1 MNLPRHLK
9 AIVEKR
15 GPGGEGATQ
24 MKVAVMALQLT
35 TIEEQGVG
43 VKVGGAVAPTTTIHY
58 QRRTVFHR
66 LTRATS
72 HLLVIHHQHGVV
84 DEEGGAEEEGVANI
98 KTTPLPQRP

>member
-1 MNLPRHLK
+1 MNLPCHLK
-9 AIVEKR
+9 AIVEKS
-15 GPGGEGATQ
+15 GPGGEGATL
-24 MKVAVMALQLT
+24 MKVALMALQWM
-35 TIEEQGVG
+35 TIEEQCVG

-58 QRRTVFHR
+58 QMRTLFHR

>member
-9 AIVEKR
+9 AIVKKS
-15 GPGGEGATQ
+15 GPEGEGATK

-35 TIEEQGVG
+35 TIGEQGVG
-43 VKVGGAVAPTTTIHY
+43 VKVGGTVAPTTIHY
-58 QRRTVFHR
+58 QGRTLFCR

-84 DEEGGAEEEGVANI
+84 NKEGGAEGEGVANI